1 MLEGYHLRM
10 KSEFG
15 SLIQKLLKVMMALIQ
30 YYSSMYM
37 YMGFFRAYWL
47 IIRVAILCA

>member
-37 YMGFFRAYWL
+37 GFFRAYWL